1 MGYTRQWQQVRKMTQ
16 REWARLTAC
25 IEPIQRLSGVD
36 LAGPLGV
43 GAPVVTRGRIA
54 FNGAAQTHE
63 DYETFELM
71 PAPGVAWP
79 FCKTGHRPYDAA
91 VAAVLT
97 AADRIAPGAFSELTA
112 DGGAEDWAEADAL
125 CDYLGLPR
133 RKRIASRAS
142 VMAKAM
148 DCVVRYTG
156 SGVFD
161 VTSPSGRTY
170 TVSVGYG
177 DSIEHWDCTCPWQ
190 TVGNGRCC
198 AHARA
203 VEVWL
208 DQETLALDEV
218 SRERREVA
226 A

>member
-1 MGYTRQWQQVRKMTQ
+1 MGYTRQWKQDRKMTV

-25 IEPIQRLSGVD
+25 VERIQRLSGVD
-36 LAGPLGV
+36 LAGPLGI
-43 GAPVVTRGRIA
+43 GAPIVTRGRIA
-54 FNGAAQTHE
+54 FNGAAQTGE
-63 DYETFELM
+63 DFETFELM

-79 FCKTGHRPYDAA
+79 FCKTGRRPYDAV
-91 VAAVLT
+91 VAAVLI
-97 AADRIAPGAFSELTA
+97 AAERIAPGAFSELTA
-112 DGGAEDWAEADAL
+112 DGGPEDWAEADAL

-148 DCVVRYTG
+148 DCTVRYTG
-156 SGVFD
+156 SGIFD
-161 VTSPSGRTY
+161 VASPSGNTY

-177 DSIEHWDCTCPWQ
+177 DTVESWDCTCPW
-190 TVGNGRCC
+190 GEHGGGGC
-198 AHARA
+198 AHSRA

-218 SRERREVA
+218 SRELRGVA

>member
-1 MGYTRQWQQVRKMTQ
+1 MGYSRQWRQDRKLTVS
-16 REWARLTAC
+16 EWARLCAC
-25 IEPIQRLSGVD
+25 VERIQRLSGVD
-36 LAGPLGV
+36 LAGPLGY

-54 FNGAAQTHE
+54 FNGAAQTGD

-79 FCKTGHRPYDAA
+79 FCKTGRRPYDVA

-97 AADRIAPGAFSELTA
+97 AADRIAPGAFSELTV
-112 DGGAEDWAEADAL
+112 DGDPEDWAEADAI

-133 RKRIASRAS
+133 RKRIAARES

-148 DCVVRYTG
+148 ACVVRYTG

-161 VTSPSGRTY
+161 VDSPSGRTY
-170 TVSVGYG
+170 TVSVGV
-177 DSIEHWDCTCPWQ
+177 DDVAEAWTCGCEWSRH
-190 TVGNGRCC
+190 GGGGCC
-198 AHARA
+198 HVRA

-208 DQETLALDEV
+208 DQEALALDEAGT
-218 SRERREVA
+218 ERREVA